1 MEKGNDFPSKDS
13 VGRLRRHACL
23 VQVEFL
29 QQIYDSLKA
38 RQAAGSAAVSSMDL
52 GSIFM
57 AGHSRGGKLAALH
70 FAAGAAQHL
79 HDFSMCPKIAYYF
92 TIPDCLRTHTA
103 YVSS

>member
-1 MEKGNDFPSKDS
+1 MGSILSAVGPLKAHTTPTASMEKGNDFPSKDS

-70 FAAGAAQHL
+70 FAAGAAL
-79 HDFSMCPKIAYYF
+79 
-92 TIPDCLRTHTA
+92 T
-103 YVSS
+103 